1 MTINT
6 KDSQAVDILR
16 DKNENFPNID
26 LETIELC
33 KNYLRVSKKALN
45 HFWKLF
51 NEYNISPSKYSA
63 LTALKNNS
71 NGLMPSELAEATEI
85 TRSSMTSLVN
95 NLIKDGLVERK
106 AHENDRRKLKIIL
119 TEKGHSLLEDILP
132 VVFNQM
138 QSIFSNYSSD
148 EMKSFTN
155 HLDQLERNLDDVT

>member
-1 MTINT
+1 
-6 KDSQAVDILR
+6 
-16 DKNENFPNID
+16 
-26 LETIELC
+26 
-33 KNYLRVSKKALN
+33 
-45 HFWKLF
+45 
-51 NEYNISPSKYSA
+51 
-63 LTALKNNS
+63 
-71 NGLMPSELAEATEI
+71 MPSELAEATEI

-138 QSIFSNYSSD
+138 QSIFSNYSSE